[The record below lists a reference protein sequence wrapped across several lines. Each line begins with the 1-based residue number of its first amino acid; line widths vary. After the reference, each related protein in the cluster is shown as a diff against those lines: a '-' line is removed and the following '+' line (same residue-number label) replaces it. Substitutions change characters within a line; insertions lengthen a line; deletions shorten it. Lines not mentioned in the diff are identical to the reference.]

1 MLVPRRALFG
11 LALGGLLGDLAIP
24 LGVQAADRDVSENN
38 FISIDCG
45 NVKLYGNGY
54 IIAVD
59 VVLKAK
65 ISCRVLSLLS
75 PNILRV
81 VVSAPENPQVAWTD
95 ADGGEY
101 DFSAVG
107 RFAVTSAYNSLDQDG
122 IIGRRAYIKS
132 STQFSRGQSVNI
144 SVVYICP
151 ISKSIVPDF
160 GDGGKYHTI
169 TADDGLLKHS
179 ATYVL

>member
-11 LALGGLLGDLAIP
+11 LALGGLLGDLAMP
-24 LGVQAADRDVSENN
+24 LDAQAADRDVPENN

-45 NVKLYGNGY
+45 NIKLHDNGY
-54 IIAVD
+54 IIAID

-81 VVSAPENPQVAWTD
+81 AVSAPENPQVVWTD

-101 DFSAVG
+101 DFSTVG

-132 STQFSRGQSVNI
+132 GTKFSRGRLVNI
-144 SVVYICP
+144 STAYICP
-151 ISKSIVPDF
+151 VSKSIVPDF
-160 GDGGKYHTI
+160 GDGGKYRTV